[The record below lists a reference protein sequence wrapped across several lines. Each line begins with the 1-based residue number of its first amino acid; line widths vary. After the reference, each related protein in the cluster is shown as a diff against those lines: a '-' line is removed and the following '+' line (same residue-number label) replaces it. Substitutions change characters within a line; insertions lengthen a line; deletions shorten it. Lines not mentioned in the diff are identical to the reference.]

1 MKIKFLCLSIT
12 VLLSYTSCQSQYN
25 PKLVRTNEAIAVSFM
40 ESLNSHDI
48 SKLIS
53 LFSEN
58 CLYEEVATGRR
69 YTGRNNIAAYIRSTI
84 DGIPDTKFKTVNI
97 LANDSLAVVEWL
109 WTGTNSVGWA
119 EMGIPATNK
128 SLKLQGLSIMKI
140 KNGLITRNRDY
151 WDWNSFIRGIGA
163 DQD

>member
-1 MKIKFLCLSIT
+1 
-12 VLLSYTSCQSQYN
+12 
-25 PKLVRTNEAIAVSFM
+25 M